1 MLYDDRLIIECN
13 LIQAY
18 DSIMQFIVKHM
29 PEIPF
34 IDGTLRLPLRD
45 VIMREVVLNMLI
57 HREYSGGGGIMLH
70 SLYIKTQLLPRTGI
84 SPLYMAT
91 LI

>member
-57 HREYSGGGGIMLH
+57 HREYSGGGASCYTHYISRH
-70 SLYIKTQLLPRTGI
+70 SYCRELEY
-84 SPLYMAT
+84 PLC
-91 LI
+91 IWQH